1 MQCVTIKRGENKM
14 AISMAVYNT
23 IRQIVDEKIN
33 DFRERTEEMRVE
45 RKDFDEL
52 KGEVTKLTKSVN
64 NLVQA
69 QTGTDQ
75 RIGELTQAQARTDQ
89 GIRELTQAQAR
100 TDQGIRELT
109 QAQARTDQ
117 RFEELTQAQ
126 TRMDHAVE
134 GLGDSVKEL
143 TQAQA
148 RTDKKLAQA
157 QTEMKQAMKQLAIN
171 MNGLSDTIGF
181 GLEDIA
187 RIVVPGYLERHENI
201 YIEELQRGFVKIND
215 TELEIDL
222 FGECNKDGE
231 TILIIGEV
239 KSRIYEGEVKRF
251 VSNVVNPIRKSEKE
265 SRIYPLMFGYVIH
278 PSAQRLAKI
287 ENVHLVASYQR

>member
-1 MQCVTIKRGENKM
+1 M

-23 IRQIVDEKIN
+23 IRQIVDEKID
-33 DFRERTEEMRVE
+33 DFRERIEEIRVE

-52 KGEVTKLTKSVN
+52 KGEVTKLTKSVD

-69 QTGTDQ
+69 QTRTDQ
-75 RIGELTQAQARTDQ
+75 SIGELTQAQIRTDKSI
-89 GIRELTQAQAR
+89 GEL
-100 TDQGIRELT
+100 I
-109 QAQARTDQ
+109 
-117 RFEELTQAQ
+117 
-126 TRMDHAVE
+126 
-134 GLGDSVKEL
+134 
-143 TQAQA
+143 QAQA
-148 RTDKKLAQA
+148 RTDKRFEELAQA

-201 YIEELQRGFVKIND
+201 YIEELQRGFVKVDN